1 MASFIEH
8 VALFADDLE
17 ASRDFFVRHFG
28 MKVVLD
34 NSKAPVRGY
43 FLAGAGG
50 SVLEV
55 IERPKGQTNANQ
67 RFVCHVAF
75 AVDDLDATRKQ
86 IEAEG
91 LVFETDTIVETP
103 EFRTAFFR
111 DPEGNRI
118 QILKRAVSL
127 VG

>member
-1 MASFIEH
+1 MKSSIEH

-17 ASRDFFVRHFG
+17 ASRDFFMRVFG
-28 MKVVLD
+28 MRVVLD

-43 FLAGAGG
+43 FLANESG

-55 IERPKGQTNANQ
+55 IERPKGETNANQ

-75 AVDDLDATRKQ
+75 AVDDVAAAQKA

-91 LVFETDTIVETP
+91 LVFETDTVLDTP
-103 EFRTAFFR
+103 EFQTAFFR
-111 DPEGNRI
+111 DPEGNRL
-118 QILKRAVSL
+118 QILKRLKPL
-127 VG
+127 V

>member
-1 MASFIEH
+1 MKSSIEH

-17 ASRDFFVRHFG
+17 ASRDFFMRVFG
-28 MKVVLD
+28 MRVVLD

-43 FLAGAGG
+43 FLANESG

-55 IERPKGQTNANQ
+55 IERPKGETNANQ

-75 AVDDLDATRKQ
+75 AVDDVAAARKA

-91 LVFETDTIVETP
+91 LVFETDTVVDTP
-103 EFRTAFFR
+103 EFQTAFFR
-111 DPEGNRI
+111 DPEGNRL
-118 QILKRAVSL
+118 QILKRLKPL
-127 VG
+127 V

>member
-1 MASFIEH
+1 MKSSIEH

-17 ASRDFFVRHFG
+17 ASRDFFMRVFG
-28 MKVVLD
+28 MRVVLD

-43 FLAGAGG
+43 FLANESG

-55 IERPKGQTNANQ
+55 IERPKGETNANQ

-75 AVDDLDATRKQ
+75 AVDDVAAAQKA

-91 LVFETDTIVETP
+91 LVFETDTVVDTP
-103 EFRTAFFR
+103 EFQTAYFR
-111 DPEGNRI
+111 DPEGNRL
-118 QILKRAVSL
+118 QILKRLKPL
-127 VG
+127 V

>member
-1 MASFIEH
+1 MKSSIEH

-17 ASRDFFVRHFG
+17 ASRDFFMRVFG
-28 MKVVLD
+28 MRVVLD

-43 FLAGAGG
+43 FLANESG

-55 IERPKGQTNANQ
+55 IERPKGETNANQ

-75 AVDDLDATRKQ
+75 AVDDVAAAQKA

-91 LVFETDTIVETP
+91 LVFETDTVVDTP
-103 EFRTAFFR
+103 EFQTAFFR
-111 DPEGNRI
+111 DPEGNRL
-118 QILKRAVSL
+118 QILKRLKPL
-127 VG
+127 V

>member
-1 MASFIEH
+1 MKSSIEH
-8 VALFADDLE
+8 VALFAHDLE
-17 ASRDFFVRHFG
+17 ASRDFFIKFFG
-28 MKVVLD
+28 MRVVLD

-43 FLAGAGG
+43 FLANEGG

-67 RFVCHVAF
+67 RYVCHLAF
-75 AVDDLDATRKQ
+75 AVEDVLETRRL

-91 LVFETDTIVETP
+91 LTFETDTVVETP
-103 EFRTAFFR
+103 EFHTMFFR

-118 QILKRAVSL
+118 QILKRLNPL
-127 VG
+127 V

>member
-1 MASFIEH
+1 MANAIEH

-17 ASRDFFVRHFG
+17 ASRDFFVATFG
-28 MKVVLD
+28 MRVVLD

-43 FLAGAGG
+43 FLAGDGG

-55 IERPKGQTNANQ
+55 IERPAGKTNADQ

-75 AVDDLDATRKQ
+75 AVDDVAEARKR
-86 IEAEG
+86 IESQG
-91 LVFETDTIVETP
+91 LVFETDTVVDTP
-103 EFRTAFFR
+103 EFQTAFFR

-118 QILKRAVSL
+118 QILKRLTPL
-127 VG
+127 V

>member
-17 ASRDFFVRHFG
+17 ASRDFFVRTFG

-43 FLAGAGG
+43 FLAGEGG

-55 IERPKGQTNANQ
+55 IERPKGQSNANQ

-75 AVDDLDATRKQ
+75 A
-86 IEAEG
+86 
-91 LVFETDTIVETP
+91 VETP

>member
-1 MASFIEH
+1 MKSAIEH

-17 ASRDFFVRHFG
+17 ASRDFFVRVFD
-28 MKVVLD
+28 MRVVLD

-43 FLAGAGG
+43 FLACDGG

-55 IERPKGQTNANQ
+55 IERPRGRSNADQ
-67 RFVCHVAF
+67 RYVCHLAF
-75 AVDDLDATRKQ
+75 AVEDIAGARST

-91 LVFETDTIVETP
+91 LVFETDTVVDTP
-103 EFRTAFFR
+103 EFQTAFFR

-118 QILKRAVSL
+118 QILKRLQPL
-127 VG
+127 V

>member
-1 MASFIEH
+1 MKSSIEH

-17 ASRDFFVRHFG
+17 ASRDFFIRVFG
-28 MKVVLD
+28 MRVVLD

-43 FLAGAGG
+43 FLANESG

-55 IERPKGQTNANQ
+55 IERPKGETNANQ

-75 AVDDLDATRKQ
+75 AVDDVAAAQKA

-91 LVFETDTIVETP
+91 LVFETDTVVDTP
-103 EFRTAFFR
+103 EFQTAFFR
-111 DPEGNRI
+111 DPEGNRL
-118 QILKRAVSL
+118 QILKRLKPL
-127 VG
+127 V